1 MTGILWVFVCQQM
14 CSIYTG
20 KKEQIIFCY
29 EKPYNKIIGFHFTWQ
44 VSKSPGKQ
52 INLMCFKFG
61 PADLRSKSM
70 TAWYIISATWSL
82 GYPSCPVPMAG
93 NTRVV
98 YDESLA
104 ASKHFLINSVRTYW
118 KFRLINNIFFIV
130 SIIFKL
136 FWLKTVNRIL
146 TKSK

>member
-1 MTGILWVFVCQQM
+1 MKYIYTDLKYMFYAVSRDLSFCYSGNSYTQPLTGILWVFVCEQM

-98 YDESLA
+98 
-104 ASKHFLINSVRTYW
+104 
-118 KFRLINNIFFIV
+118 
-130 SIIFKL
+130 
-136 FWLKTVNRIL
+136 
-146 TKSK
+146 

>member
-1 MTGILWVFVCQQM
+1 MKYIYTDLKYMFYAVSRDLSFCYSGNSQTQPLTGILWVFVCEQM

-29 EKPYNKIIGFHFTWQ
+29 EKPYNKIIGFHFTSQ

-98 YDESLA
+98 
-104 ASKHFLINSVRTYW
+104 
-118 KFRLINNIFFIV
+118 
-130 SIIFKL
+130 
-136 FWLKTVNRIL
+136 
-146 TKSK
+146 